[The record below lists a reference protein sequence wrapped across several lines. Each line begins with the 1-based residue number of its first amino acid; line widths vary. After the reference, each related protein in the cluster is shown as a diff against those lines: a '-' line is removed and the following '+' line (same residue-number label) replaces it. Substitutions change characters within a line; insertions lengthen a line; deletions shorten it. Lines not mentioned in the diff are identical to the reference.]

1 MQERWRVEEL
11 ARRARVSVDT
21 VRFYQKRRLL
31 PAPAKEGRVGWYGPE
46 HLERLT
52 RIRDLQRQGL
62 TLALIGR
69 IVRDELDP
77 TDQPLAAA
85 VVEAGAGSDPADEQ
99 LTVEE
104 LAARTGAAAELLVA
118 LARDGLLAPT
128 VVDGEPRYAD
138 SDVALVTAGMRLVEA
153 GLPLRDLL
161 DLAHYHH
168 AVTREVAERAVAM
181 FDDFVRTPLRDADL
195 PDGEKA
201 DRLVDA
207 FGALLP
213 AVTSL
218 VANHFRRTLLAVA
231 QEHLEKV
238 GDELDAVAVAVG
250 AGTER
255 LHEAVGPS

>member
-31 PAPAKEGRVGWYGPE
+31 PAPEREGRIGWYGPE

-69 IVRDELDP
+69 IVRGELDP
-77 TDQPLAAA
+77 TDEPLAAA
-85 VVEAGAGSDPADEQ
+85 VVEAGTHDGPADEP
-99 LTVEE
+99 LTVDE
-104 LAARTGAAAELLVA
+104 LAARTGAPAELLVA

-128 VVDGEPRYAD
+128 VVDGGPRFSA
-138 SDVALVTAGMRLVEA
+138 SDIALVTAGMHLVEA
-153 GLPLRDLL
+153 GLPLRELL
-161 DLAHYHH
+161 DLAHHHH
-168 AVTREVAERAVAM
+168 AMTREIAERAVAM
-181 FDDFVRTPLRDADL
+181 FDDFVRTPLRDTDL
-195 PDGEKA
+195 PDDAKA
-201 DRLVDA
+201 DRLVEA

-238 GDELDAVAVAVG
+238 GDEIDAVAVD

>member
-31 PAPAKEGRVGWYGPE
+31 PPPEREGRVGWYGSE

-69 IVRDELDP
+69 IVRGELDP
-77 TDQPLAAA
+77 TDEPLAAA
-85 VVEAGAGSDPADEQ
+85 VVEAGTRDGDADEL
-99 LTVEE
+99 LTVEA
-104 LAARTGAAAELLVA
+104 LAARTGAPAELLVV
-118 LARDGLLAPT
+118 LARDGLLSST
-128 VVDGEPRYAD
+128 VVDGEPRYAG
-138 SDVALVTAGMRLVEA
+138 SDVALVSAGIRLVEA
-153 GLPLRDLL
+153 GLPLRELL
-161 DLAHYHH
+161 ELARDHH
-168 AVTREVAERAVAM
+168 AMTREIAERAVAM

-201 DRLVDA
+201 DRLVEA

-238 GDELDAVAVAVG
+238 GDEIDAVAVG
-250 AGTER
+250 GGTDR

>member
-11 ARRARVSVDT
+11 ARRAQVSVDT

-31 PAPAKEGRVGWYGPE
+31 PPPAKEGRVGWYGPE

-69 IVRDELDP
+69 IVRGELDP

-85 VVEAGAGSDPADEQ
+85 VVEAGTAGAGGDEEL
-99 LTVEE
+99 LTLDD
-104 LAARTGAAAELLVA
+104 LAARTGAPAGLLVA

-128 VVDGEPRYAD
+128 LVDGEPRYAA
-138 SDVALVTAGMRLVEA
+138 SDVAIVAAGVRLVGA
-153 GLPLRDLL
+153 GLPPGELL
-161 DLAHYHH
+161 ELARCHH
-168 AVTREVAERAVAM
+168 AMTREIAERAVAM
-181 FDDFVRTPLRDADL
+181 FDDHVRTPLRGTDL
-195 PDGEKA
+195 PDDEKA
-201 DRLVDA
+201 ARLVEA

-238 GDELDAVAVAVG
+238 GDAIDAAAVE
-250 AGTER
+250 AGTEQ
-255 LHEAVGPS
+255 HIKAVRRP